1 MIKHNITYVI
11 ETQEFNSFLIFAEEF
26 LIPEM
31 LKHKTI
37 LEIEMISVE
46 VEAHDAKS
54 LCLQLKMKQNE
65 EVIKFENEIYP
76 RLRHEIYKK
85 FSEKVLGFSTNLKV
99 LQVFE
104 NK

>member
-11 ETQEFNSFLIFAEEF
+11 ETQEFTSFFIFAEEF

-31 LKHKTI
+31 LKNKTI

-65 EVIKFENEIYP
+65 EAIQFENEIYP